1 MSGVVNVV
9 VVNVRGGECQG
20 LKFFCKN
27 KQHIYFQKI
36 NHDKNGQGAT
46 KPKHKSERCIMNAY
60 IHLLQFFHSSVRS
73 STFGSTVRILLK
85 LENTFPKSTNF
96 ANTQENVLSFT
107 SYFHPC

>member
-36 NHDKNGQGAT
+36 NQNKNGQGAT

-60 IHLLQFFHSSVRS
+60 IHLH
-73 STFGSTVRILLK
+73 
-85 LENTFPKSTNF
+85 
-96 ANTQENVLSFT
+96 
-107 SYFHPC
+107 